1 MTPDPWPSVPVVS
14 QNWAVTGAGSA
25 ARRQRRTAW
34 VLGGAGVVL
43 AVGALAL
50 LVLNG
55 DRPSDDLTQFVPN
68 SAISCAALS
77 VLGAVIL
84 RRHHHHP
91 IGLLLLVLGLT
102 TGLSGFGRA
111 YVGLGADGSAPPAA
125 AWAYWL
131 ASFLW
136 YPAYALVTTLLL
148 VIFPDGRPPSPR
160 WWPLVIAILAFVAV
174 DMAWFALTP
183 FSAYGPPEVAGLDH
197 PLGLTGEPPRLEDLF
212 PYWGLLWLV
221 LLLGSLAALVTR
233 LARADPRSRRQL
245 AWFALGSVVWLGFVV
260 LDSILS
266 LSNIGPL
273 LDAIFLTFPPLGAA
287 IGILRYRLL
296 DVDRVVHR
304 GILAALFAAVV
315 GILYAGTVLLAE
327 RLVGRQHD
335 FGTSVVAVS
344 VVALAALPAWRALN
358 QVVERLL
365 YGQRS
370 QPFQVLARL
379 GAELDAAV
387 TPEILF
393 QRVAHS
399 LAESLRLPYV
409 AIEIDGLEEVRVGEP
424 QAEVTAIALAHNGL
438 AVGSLM
444 LGHRSE
450 TEPFSR
456 EEQGLL
462 DDLSRRLAATAHA
475 IQLAS
480 DLRRSREQLV
490 MAREEERRRIRHDLH
505 DSLGPQLA
513 GIGLQLDL
521 AREALK
527 NDPARLEPLLARAKD
542 ELSDAILD
550 VRRVV
555 DGLRPPALDEL
566 GLVGAIRQQVGL
578 LDTSA
583 LGGLR
588 ISVDAADDL
597 GPLPAAVEV
606 AAFRIATEAV
616 TNAVRHSGARTCN
629 VELRRCDAFEVEVRD
644 DGQGMQDGPGNG
656 VGLVS
661 LRERAEELGGEIVVD
676 SGPARGTR
684 VLASLPLA

>member
-1 MTPDPWPSVPVVS
+1 MALGTVVS
-14 QNWAVTGAGSA
+14 QNWAVNGARGA
-25 ARRQRRTAW
+25 ERRQRRPAW
-34 VLGGAGVVL
+34 VLGGVGVVL
-43 AVGALAL
+43 SVGALAL
-50 LVLNG
+50 LVSNRHG
-55 DRPSDDLTQFVPN
+55 PSDDLTQFVPN
-68 SAISCAALS
+68 SAVSCAALS

-84 RRHHHHP
+84 RRHHRHP
-91 IGLLLLVLGLT
+91 IGLLLVGLGLA

-111 YVGLGADGSAPPAA
+111 YVALAADGSSPPAA
-125 AWAYWL
+125 AWTYWL

-136 YPAYALVTTLLL
+136 YPAYALVTTLLP

-160 WWPLVIAILAFVAV
+160 WWPLVIAIVLFVVV

-183 FSAYGPPEVAGLDH
+183 FPTDGPPEIAGLGH
-197 PLGLTGEPPRLEDLF
+197 PLGLAGEAPRLEDVF

-221 LLLGSLAALVTR
+221 LVLASLAALVTR
-233 LARADPRSRRQL
+233 LARADPVSRRQL
-245 AWFALGSVVWLGFVV
+245 AWFALGSLVWLGFVV
-260 LDSILS
+260 VDSILS
-266 LSNIGPL
+266 LSDIGPL
-273 LDAIFLTFPPLGAA
+273 LDAVFLTFPPLGAA

-296 DVDRVVHR
+296 DVDRVIHR
-304 GILAALFAAVV
+304 GLLAAVLAAAA
-315 GILYAGTVLLAE
+315 GGLYGGTVLLAE

-335 FGTSVVAVS
+335 FGTSVVAVG
-344 VVALAALPAWRALN
+344 VVAVAALPLWRALN
-358 QVVERLL
+358 QAVERLL

-370 QPFQVLARL
+370 QPFEVLARL

-393 QRVAHS
+393 SRVAQS

-409 AIEIDGLEEVRVGEP
+409 AIELDGLDEVRVGEP
-424 QAEVTAIALAHNGL
+424 EAEVTTVGLTHNGIR
-438 AVGSLM
+438 VGSLM

-450 TEPFSR
+450 SQPFGPD
-456 EEQGLL
+456 EQRLL
-462 DDLSRRLAATAHA
+462 DDLSRRFAATVHA
-475 IQLAS
+475 IRLAS

-490 MAREEERRRIRHDLH
+490 LAREEERRRIRQDLH

-521 AREALK
+521 AREALRD
-527 NDPARLEPLLARAKD
+527 DPGRLQPLLTRAKD

-550 VRRVV
+550 VRCVV

-583 LGGLR
+583 VGGLR
-588 ISVDAADDL
+588 ISVEATEDL

-606 AAFRIATEAV
+606 AAFRIATEAA
-616 TNAVRHSGARTCN
+616 TNAARHSGARACTI
-629 VELRRCDAFEVEVRD
+629 ELRRSDVLEVEARD
-644 DGQGMQDGPGNG
+644 DGQGMQDEASNSNG

-661 LRERAEELGGEIVVD
+661 LRERAEELGGGIVVY
-676 SGPARGTR
+676 SGPRQGTR
-684 VLASLPLA
+684 VSASLPLT

>member
-1 MTPDPWPSVPVVS
+1 VI
-14 QNWAVTGAGSA
+14 
-25 ARRQRRTAW
+25 
-34 VLGGAGVVL
+34 

-50 LVLNG
+50 LVLNRSG
-55 DRPSDDLTQFVPN
+55 PSDGLAQFVPN
-68 SAISCAALS
+68 SVLSCVALS

-91 IGLLLLVLGLT
+91 IGLLLVGLGLA
-102 TGLSGFGRA
+102 TGLSGLGRA
-111 YVGLGADGSAPPAA
+111 YVGLVADGSAPPAA
-125 AWAYWL
+125 AWAYGL

-136 YPAYALVTTLLL
+136 VPGYALVTTLLL

-160 WWPLVIAILAFVAV
+160 WWPLVIAIVAFVAV
-174 DMAWFALTP
+174 DIAWFALTP
-183 FSAYGPPEVAGLDH
+183 FPTDGPPEVAGLGH
-197 PLGLTGEPPRLEDLF
+197 PLGLTGEARRIEDVF

-221 LLLGSLAALVTR
+221 LVLGSLAALVTR
-233 LARADPRSRRQL
+233 LARADPLSRRQL
-245 AWFALGSVVWLGFVV
+245 AWFALGSFVWLGFVV
-260 LDSILS
+260 LDSILT
-266 LSNIGPL
+266 LSDIGPL
-273 LDAIFLTFPPLGAA
+273 LDAVFLTFPPLGAA

-296 DVDRVVHR
+296 DVDRVIHR
-304 GILAALFAAVV
+304 GMLAALFAAVA

-335 FGTSVVAVS
+335 LGTSVVAVG
-344 VVALAALPAWRALN
+344 VVAVAALPAWRGLN
-358 QVVERLL
+358 QAVERLL

-370 QPFQVLARL
+370 QPFQVVARL

-424 QAEVTAIALAHNGL
+424 QPQTTAIGLAHNGIP
-438 AVGSLM
+438 VGSLV

-450 TEPFSR
+450 TEPLSR
-456 EEQGLL
+456 EELRLL
-462 DDLSRRLAATAHA
+462 DDLARRLAATAHG

-490 MAREEERRRIRHDLH
+490 LAREEERRRIRHDLH

-521 AREALK
+521 AREAMK
-527 NDPARLEPLLARAKD
+527 NDPVRLEPLLARAKD

-566 GLVGAIRQQVGL
+566 GLVSAIRQQVGL

-583 LGGLR
+583 LGGTR
-588 ISVDAADDL
+588 ISVDAPDDL

-616 TNAVRHSGARTCN
+616 TNAVRHSGARACT
-629 VELRRCDAFEVEVRD
+629 VELRRCDAFEVEIRD
-644 DGQGMQDGPGNG
+644 DGHGIQDEFSNG

-661 LRERAEELGGEIVVD
+661 LRERAEELGGEVLID

-684 VLASLPLA
+684 VWASLPLA